1 MDIIELKTDRSWVEI
16 DLDALKHNVHEISS
30 LLSEK
35 SQIMA
40 VIKADAYGHGA
51 IIVAKELESLGITFF
66 AVATIDEAITLRKNN
81 IQSDILILGYTSYH
95 LAHFLKEYRL
105 TQTVIDYNY
114 GRMLNDMHYD
124 INIHIKIDSGMHRLG
139 ENYQDISHIK
149 KIYQLSSLHVT
160 GLFSHLC
167 VADSQRKEDILFTKE
182 QFSHFHK
189 TINQLESAGLNV
201 GKVHMQS
208 SYGLLNYNEEQFD
221 FARIGISLYGVQS
234 SVDDYIKN
242 RLELKPVLS
251 IQSRVACIHQIKKGA
266 SIGYGRTYQL
276 QHNSMIA
283 VVPLGYAD
291 GLPRHL
297 SSHQDVLIHGQRAP
311 IIGRICMDQLMVDV
325 THIQNIHINDIVTI
339 VGENG
344 NQRIH
349 IEELSKNAQT
359 ISNEIL
365 SRIGQRLPKIYIKKG
380 KVIYENT

>member
-1 MDIIELKTDRSWVEI
+1 MDIIELKTDRSWVEV
-16 DLDALKHNVHEISS
+16 DLDALCHNVYKIST

-40 VIKADAYGHGA
+40 VVKADAYGHGA
-51 IIVAKELESLGITFF
+51 IMIAKELENLGITFF

-81 IQSDILILGYTSYH
+81 IQSDILILGYTSPH

-114 GRMLNDMHYD
+114 GRMLNDMNYD
-124 INIHIKIDSGMHRLG
+124 IHIHIKIDSGMHRLG
-139 ENYQDISHIK
+139 EDYQDISHIK
-149 KIYQLSSLHVT
+149 KIYQLSYLHVT
-160 GLFSHLC
+160 GVFSHLC
-167 VADSQRKEDILFTKE
+167 VADSQSKKDILFTKK

-189 TINQLESAGLNV
+189 TINQLQLAGLNV

-234 SVDDYIKN
+234 SFDDYIKN
-242 RLELKPVLS
+242 HLALKPILS
-251 IQSRVACIHQIKKGA
+251 IQSRIVCIHQIKKGA
-266 SIGYGRTYQL
+266 FIGYGRSYQM
-276 QHNSMIA
+276 QHNSMVA
-283 VVPLGYAD
+283 VVPIGYAD

-311 IIGRICMDQLMVDV
+311 IIGKICMDQLMIDV
-325 THIQNIHINDIVTI
+325 THIHNIHVNDIVTI
-339 VGENG
+339 VGGNG
-344 NQRIH
+344 NQIIH
-349 IEELSKNAQT
+349 IEEISKNAQT
-359 ISNEIL
+359 ISNEVL